1 MYCTKIVHPIYRT
14 LKSVNKSVFYHS
26 KTFNHNFL
34 IYTLKGVGSIAVI
47 SQGLNHFNL
56 SIHFILPQK
65 LSPVSHSTDYCLTV
79 LNVLNSVIDVNHSR
93 PEPLFRPGEQIY
105 SRFTAAPSL
114 ARACGGV
121 HPVDYLFS

>member
-14 LKSVNKSVFYHS
+14 LKSVSKYMCLNHS

-56 SIHFILPQK
+56 SIHFILPTEAQ
-65 LSPVSHSTDYCLTV
+65 S
-79 LNVLNSVIDVNHSR
+79 SV
-93 PEPLFRPGEQIY
+93 
-105 SRFTAAPSL
+105 T
-114 ARACGGV
+114 
-121 HPVDYLFS
+121 